1 MRMKQYRRE
10 AMQRQR
16 QQELE
21 NEEKYYQLDTEALYK
36 KGDPGTMQAIVRD
49 IITVGY
55 YMTLPD
61 GREGF
66 LPCMQF
72 NSCPG
77 GIPLLTR
84 LFKVGDEITVRQE
97 KMYDGGLDKLH
108 AKPPEAPKPPQDANP
123 QV

>member
-21 NEEKYYQLDTEALYK
+21 NEEKNYVLDVDALYK
-36 KGDPGTMQAIVRD
+36 KGDPGTVQGIVRD

-55 YMTLPD
+55 YMKLPD

-72 NSCPG
+72 NNCPG

-97 KMYDGGLDKLH
+97 KMYDGGLDKLY
-108 AKPPEAPKPPQDANP
+108 AKP
-123 QV
+123 